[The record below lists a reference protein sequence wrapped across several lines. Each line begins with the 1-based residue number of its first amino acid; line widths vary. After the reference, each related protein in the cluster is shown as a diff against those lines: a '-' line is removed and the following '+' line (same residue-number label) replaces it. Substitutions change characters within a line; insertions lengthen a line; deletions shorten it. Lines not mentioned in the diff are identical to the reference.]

1 MMTPQEVASHSF
13 AKATLGGYNL
23 AQVDEFLDAL
33 TEDYTA
39 LYNENAILKNKLK
52 VLSETVE
59 EYRATEE
66 TMRKTL
72 LAAQKMAD
80 DLVGEAKKKQAQLM
94 GDAEK
99 DARRRVKELE
109 KSVAAEEYRLKQ
121 AQQETASFVEKV
133 RALHA
138 KEAEYLASKIQYGKL
153 VPLWLLALICLL
165 AYGSLMLWVGFR
177 IDTGRDMPL
186 AAVLHMPSGWLI
198 SGLCLVAGVFCG
210 GVAAKEFAE
219 AEKGWWKEGIT
230 AFGFMTVSVMLCIYL
245 IR

>member
-1 MMTPQEVASHSF
+1 MDGMAAAAER
-13 AKATLGGYNL
+13 
-23 AQVDEFLDAL
+23 E
-33 TEDYTA
+33 TA
-39 LYNENAILKNKLK
+39 
-52 VLSETVE
+52 
-59 EYRATEE
+59 
-66 TMRKTL
+66 
-72 LAAQKMAD
+72 AAQ
-80 DLVGEAKKKQAQLM
+80 
-94 GDAEK
+94 
-99 DARRRVKELE
+99 ARLTD
-109 KSVAAEEYRLKQ
+109 SV
-121 AQQETASFVEKV
+121 V
-133 RALHA
+133 